1 MRNLAVLLL
10 FSAVA
15 VCARENAPK
24 IVLLWPNGAPGAVGN
39 EDLDKPSLAYYL
51 PDSSKA
57 VGAGV
62 IVCPGGGYAMLAMSY
77 EGVEEAHWLNSLGI
91 AAFVLKYRLGPRY
104 HHPAELHDAQRAIR
118 MVRSEAS
125 NLGIQPDRIGIW
137 GFSAGGHLA
146 STAETHF
153 DFGDPG
159 ATDPIGRVSSR
170 PDFAILAYPVITLK
184 PPYAH
189 MGSRNMLLG
198 ENPDPKLVEF
208 LSNETQVTPLT
219 PPTFLFSTD
228 ADTLVPAENAV
239 FFFLA
244 LRKAHVP
251 AEIHVFARGA
261 HGAGMG
267 EKDPSLAVWPNL
279 LANWLRVRGLL
290 PWGSGH

>member
-189 MGSRNMLLG
+189 MGSRTMLLG
-198 ENPDPKLVEF
+198 ENPDPRLVEF

-267 EKDPSLAVWPNL
+267 EKDPSLAVWPSL